1 MDAKEAIEILRHVRM
16 SAQDSIH
23 MITND
28 KYLKA
33 ELVAEV
39 EADTIAIEALEKAP
53 ALEVEN
59 ARLEK
64 YNNTLIADNNLLHNE
79 LVEIKHKMETF
90 EAENARLREK
100 ETPKEPIMKEG
111 NNRDL
116 FCSICGARVSDV
128 ADRIINSDNLQ
139 KYCGVCGQKLDWL
152 SDKE

>member
-100 ETPKEPIMKEG
+100 ETPKAIKQRTYNFRGEEVGVCP
-111 NNRDL
+111 NNHKVE
-116 FCSICGARVSDV
+116 IY
-128 ADRIINSDNLQ
+128 DN
-139 KYCGVCGQKLDWL
+139 YCHICGQKLDWS